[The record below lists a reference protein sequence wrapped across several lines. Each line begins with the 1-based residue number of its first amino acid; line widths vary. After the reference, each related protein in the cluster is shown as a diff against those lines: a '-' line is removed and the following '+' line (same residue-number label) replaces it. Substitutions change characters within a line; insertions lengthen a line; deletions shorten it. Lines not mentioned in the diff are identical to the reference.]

1 MGRSHD
7 ASKRMAIPVAD
18 VGPTVTATLRPS
30 ARQQY
35 EVAVIEGRPPKTVEV
50 PADDRSRRRYC
61 LAGWVQSGRSADY
74 TYLCRVWLSRRGS
87 DPLSGADEN
96 VSAAINQIAQTAL
109 RARRLVSHP
118 TVALAPG
125 LRPRPVAGVAQPQFD
140 GRELCA

>member
-1 MGRSHD
+1 MPVGERTPTEAPGPRVEGNAEALARGPATRTPEARTEVRLGGAVPDPTARGAPRAMGRSHD
-7 ASKRMAIPVAD
+7 GSKRMAIPVAD

-74 TYLCRVWLSRRGS
+74 TYLCRV
-87 DPLSGADEN
+87 
-96 VSAAINQIAQTAL
+96 
-109 RARRLVSHP
+109 
-118 TVALAPG
+118 
-125 LRPRPVAGVAQPQFD
+125 
-140 GRELCA
+140 